1 VDIRLLTQ
9 AVFGRVRGSKFAP
22 LPDGQKQIELRFD
35 VVLRDK
41 ASQDRL
47 PEEVTLEMPGVIL

>member
-1 VDIRLLTQ
+1 LTQ

-35 VVLRDK
+35 FVLRDK
-41 ASQDRL
+41 GSQNRL